1 LARIAGPSV
10 AKELIFTARII
21 DGKQAASLGIV
32 NHVVEQNEAGDAAY
46 QRSLQLAQEIAP
58 NVRSKFSL
66 IFMHLLYFDSNL
78 MFAVTFLCLAVDA
91 KFPRKPQN
99 GEHATVSTE
108 VTIGKCQCKR
118 CVAVVQFS

>member
-1 LARIAGPSV
+1 MARIAGPSV

-58 NVRSKFSL
+58 NVRFKYVCF
-66 IFMHLLYFDSNL
+66 YYV
-78 MFAVTFLCLAVDA
+78 VTQL
-91 KFPRKPQN
+91 
-99 GEHATVSTE
+99 
-108 VTIGKCQCKR
+108 
-118 CVAVVQFS
+118 